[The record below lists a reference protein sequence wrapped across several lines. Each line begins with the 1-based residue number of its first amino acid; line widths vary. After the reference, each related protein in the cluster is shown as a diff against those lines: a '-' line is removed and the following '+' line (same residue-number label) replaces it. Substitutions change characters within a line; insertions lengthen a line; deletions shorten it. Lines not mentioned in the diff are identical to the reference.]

1 MGRIY
6 GYYEWD
12 DSVGS
17 PGHRNDGSLH
27 QNLYNEDRVLSGHAR
42 FVPDDQPLNDE
53 DEYSYKNTFVTSESR
68 RESEETDELAEAIAE
83 AIVELTLWGIAKTAP
98 RLKRWWQEQARP
110 AVSRQTSKIRNMGR
124 KEKATIEVLEPDI
137 APTADV
143 EVDRRQIMSQEEAIA
158 RTIAMLAARAYSDEQ
173 LRLIQSAKVVGVA
186 DFSEIEQALAKLP
199 PEQLQQLMLT
209 MSKNPSM
216 LEDESLAN
224 LASKLSS
231 SMLLFEPLPEPVQRE
246 EPKS

>member
-1 MGRIY
+1 
-6 GYYEWD
+6 
-12 DSVGS
+12 
-17 PGHRNDGSLH
+17 
-27 QNLYNEDRVLSGHAR
+27 
-42 FVPDDQPLNDE
+42 
-53 DEYSYKNTFVTSESR
+53 
-68 RESEETDELAEAIAE
+68 
-83 AIVELTLWGIAKTAP
+83 
-98 RLKRWWQEQARP
+98 
-110 AVSRQTSKIRNMGR
+110 MGR